1 MCLSP
6 EYKNGRIQ
14 GSPLLVQRDGGDC
27 GGPAGTKYNNLY
39 ASKFCFAISDGLSP
53 LGSSGG
59 QLKHPKIEQTS
70 YLQWHLQDHIKI
82 FELQDHIKIF
92 ELQVK
97 AKQKQMRKET
107 MCTRIVI

>member
-27 GGPAGTKYNNLY
+27 GGPAGTRMIIYT
-39 ASKFCFAISDGLSP
+39 SRIFFSISDGLYP

-59 QLKHPKIEQTS
+59 QLKHPKIEQRS
-70 YLQWHLQDHIKI
+70 YLQWH
-82 FELQDHIKIF
+82 LQDHIKIF

-97 AKQKQMRKET
+97 AKQKQVRKET

>member
-1 MCLSP
+1 MRVEIL
-6 EYKNGRIQ
+6 
-14 GSPLLVQRDGGDC
+14 
-27 GGPAGTKYNNLY
+27 
-39 ASKFCFAISDGLSP
+39 FAISDGLSL

-82 FELQDHIKIF
+82 FELQ
-92 ELQVK
+92 VK

-107 MCTRIVI
+107 MCT